1 MADVTYNTAV
11 FPALVRTLRLLLSG
25 STPAPAVLLGF
36 KERDMDE
43 RTLWPL
49 LAEIGLKL
57 DKVDE
62 LPGAGD
68 EPVEIWI
75 GWTAR

>member
-1 MADVTYNTAV
+1 
-11 FPALVRTLRLLLSG
+11 
-25 STPAPAVLLGF
+25 
-36 KERDMDE
+36 MDE